1 MNPPATLSSL
11 PLELKARIVELA
23 HLQDLCYRG
32 RWSDEDRGGCDLV
45 RAARTEL
52 HGKSL
57 IALSATSKDFNIL
70 AAVHFFRVSPF
81 SLSGRLEKSTY
92 SPIILQRITSKAGS
106 GSYFTI
112 RILPR
117 HAASVRV
124 LRLHNQAESNS
135 VRRGF
140 SYLPHLPHVDD
151 ISFDGEGAEELFDP
165 IALLNLDPER
175 QYAEG
180 LSPDMNAQAKD
191 MEEERA
197 LGRELFRTF
206 AVRLRKLEL
215 HNFPPS
221 DAADLLRV
229 TPNLVA
235 LRLITPSLEDH
246 ADLRDVLGSAA
257 NLQPLTLEPTL
268 TGANPELGPAWST
281 VPWRGQLTS
290 LTLVDVPATPSMYL
304 FIDSFA
310 PSLRSLVLQIYEP
323 NTPPPALRVFL
334 STFPH
339 LAHLQLTRLDLD
351 SATKMLLSLASTARS
366 PLSSHR

>member
-52 HGKSL
+52 HGKGL
-57 IALSATSKDFNIL
+57 IALSATSKDFNIV
-70 AAVHFFRVSPF
+70 AAVHFFR
-81 SLSGRLEKSTY
+81 
-92 SPIILQRITSKAGS
+92 RITSKAGS

-151 ISFDGEGAEELFDP
+151 ISLDGEGAEELFDP
-165 IALLNLDPER
+165 IALTDLDLER

-290 LTLVDVPATPSMYL
+290 LTLVDVPATPFMYL